1 MRRII
6 TVCFCLLALW
16 VCEAQKKEIS
26 QARTYIKSGKD
37 NDLLSAEKL
46 MTGLLA
52 KDSANRQNPR
62 IYAIWYDAVLKQYE
76 SANEKLYLK
85 QKYDTVQFFS
95 LIRKLYQ
102 IAESLDTLDA
112 RPDKKGRVRPEYREN
127 HARQLD
133 LLRRNLYYGGTFQV
147 RKAQYADAYSFF
159 ETYIDADRHPLFTGY
174 NYLKR
179 DSLMVQAAY
188 WATFCG
194 YKLQQSDA
202 ILCFHDLALRDSSKR
217 EFTLQYVSEAYR
229 LQQNDSALVVALRQG
244 YDEFPEHPY
253 FFPRL
258 ADFYSSRG
266 EYDSVLKLTAQGLQV
281 NPQNQLFLL
290 AQSVAQLNA
299 GYYDDCLRT
308 SEQLIAVNDTMPEAY
323 FNIATVHLNRALLLE
338 NENEPRKNHARLVK
352 LYCDAR
358 PYMEAYRKLA
368 PDDKIRWAP
377 ALYRIYLNL
386 NMGKQFDEI
395 DRVLKK
401 LNN

>member
-6 TVCFCLLALW
+6 TVCCCLLTVL

-26 QARTYIKSGKD
+26 QARTFIKSGKEK
-37 NDLLSAEKL
+37 DLLSAEKL

-52 KDSANRQNPR
+52 KDSANKHNLR
-62 IYAIWYDAVLKQYE
+62 IYTTWYDAVMLQYE
-76 SANEKLYLK
+76 AANEKLYLR
-85 QKYDTVQFFS
+85 QEYDTVQFFS
-95 LIRKLYQ
+95 LIRKLYH
-102 IAESLDTLDA
+102 IAETLDTLDA
-112 RPDKKGRVRPEYREN
+112 HPDKKGRVRPEYRDN

-133 LLRRNLYYGGTFQV
+133 IMRRNLYYGGTFQV
-147 RKAQYADAYSFF
+147 RKMQYTDAYSFF
-159 ETYIDADRHPLFTGY
+159 ETYLDTDRQPLFTGY
-174 NYLKR
+174 DYLKH
-179 DSLMVQAAY
+179 DSLMIQAAY

-194 YKLQQSDA
+194 YRLLQPDA
-202 ILCFHDLALRDSSKR
+202 TLRYHELALRDTAKR
-217 EFTLQYVSEAYR
+217 EFTLQYVCEAYR
-229 LQQNDSALVVALRQG
+229 QQQNDSALLVALRQG
-244 YDEFPEHPY
+244 YEEYPEHPY

-258 ADFYSSRG
+258 ASLYTSLG
-266 EYDSVLKLTAQGLQV
+266 QYDNVLKLTAQGLEV
-281 NPQNQLFLL
+281 NPRNQLFLL

-299 GYYDDCLRT
+299 GYYDDCLQT

-323 FNIATVHLNRALLLE
+323 FNVATVHLNRALMLE
-338 NENEPRKNHARLVK
+338 NENEPRKNRLKLIK
-352 LYCDAR
+352 LYQDAR

-368 PDDKIRWAP
+368 PDDKKRWAP

>member
-6 TVCFCLLALW
+6 TVCFCLLSLH

-62 IYAIWYDAVLKQYE
+62 IYATWYDAALLQYE

-102 IAESLDTLDA
+102 IAESLDSLDA
-112 RPDKKGRVRPEYREN
+112 RPDKKGRVRPEYRED
-127 HARQLD
+127 HASQLN

-159 ETYIDADRHPLFTGY
+159 DTYLDADSQPLFTGY
-174 NYLKR
+174 DYLKR

-194 YKLQQSDA
+194 YKLQQPDST
-202 ILCFHDLALRDSSKR
+202 LRYHHLALRDTAKR
-217 EFTLQYVSEAYR
+217 EFTLQYVCEAYR
-229 LQQNDSALVVALRQG
+229 QQQNDSALVATLQQG
-244 YDEFPEHPY
+244 YEEYPEHPY

-258 ADFYSSRG
+258 ADHYTSLG
-266 EYDSVLKLTAQGLQV
+266 LYDRVLELTARGLKI
-281 NPQNQLFLL
+281 NPRNQLFLL

-299 GYYDDCLRT
+299 GNYEDCLQT

-323 FNIATVHLNRALLLE
+323 FNVATAHLNQALALE
-338 NENEPRKNHARLVK
+338 KENEPRKNRLKLIK
-352 LYCDAR
+352 LYQDAR

-368 PDDKIRWAP
+368 PDQKRRWAP
-377 ALYRIYLNL
+377 ALYRVYLNL

-395 DRVLKK
+395 DKVLKK